1 MRTQLHIGE
10 VAQLLGVTTKT
21 IRHYQKIGLLS
32 EPERTSTGY
41 RLFTAQDVL
50 RVQRIRRLQAFG
62 LSLKQIRDIL
72 GDPRQEHTLREVLQG
87 LDQELVAQIHELE
100 ERRKKIKALLA
111 EQTPIEQLSLEN
123 PTLQFMEEHLSDYL
137 AQISPAMREME
148 MKIYAMLGSFHWS
161 EDYQDKLQQ
170 VMLQSM
176 RYLTG
181 HAQEYRELLALGE
194 RLVAIASLPEDAPE
208 VSQLTHDFMQ
218 YFQTFSFLLERF
230 GQISCPINQAFANIA
245 SEMMTALLTPSQIRV
260 LYESFAR
267 YTASAAKQ
275 PCPPAPQG

>member
-21 IRHYQKIGLLS
+21 IRHYQKMGLLS

-50 RVQRIRRLQAFG
+50 RLQRIRHLQAFG
-62 LSLKQIRDIL
+62 LSLKQIKAIL
-72 GDPRQEHTLREVLQG
+72 GDPQQEHTLREVLQA

-100 ERRKKIKALLA
+100 ERRKKIQVLLT

-123 PTLQFMEEHLSDYL
+123 STLRFMEEHLGDYL

-148 MKIYAMLGSFHWS
+148 MNIYAVLGSFHWS
-161 EDYQDKLQQ
+161 EDYQEKLQQ
-170 VMLQSM
+170 VMLQAM
-176 RYLTG
+176 LYLTG

-194 RLVAIASLPEDAPE
+194 RLAAIASLPEDAPE
-208 VSQLTHDFMQ
+208 VIQLVHDFMQ
-218 YFQTFSFLLERF
+218 YFQTFSFLIERF
-230 GQISCPINQAFANIA
+230 GQISCPINKTFSNVA
-245 SEMMTALLTPSQIRV
+245 SEMVTALFTPSQMRV
-260 LYESFAR
+260 LHEAFAQFTMR
-267 YTASAAKQ
+267 DTKNEFSMFS
-275 PCPPAPQG
+275 

>member
-194 RLVAIASLPEDAPE
+194 RLVAI
-208 VSQLTHDFMQ
+208 
-218 YFQTFSFLLERF
+218 
-230 GQISCPINQAFANIA
+230 
-245 SEMMTALLTPSQIRV
+245 
-260 LYESFAR
+260 
-267 YTASAAKQ
+267 
-275 PCPPAPQG
+275 